1 MIYLTDEIAL
11 TADSM
16 QYIVGKPVERPGK
29 GVEMKDPKYC
39 HKLSTAL
46 QMAVAVCVRAGVAD
60 GSITELR
67 QVVAEQTRL
76 EQEFSEKL
84 KGVYV

>member
-1 MIYLTDEIAL
+1 MIMLTDEIGI

-16 QYIVGKPVERPGK
+16 QYIVGKP
-29 GVEMKDPKYC
+29 MKLPSGGITMSKAKYYVN
-39 HKLSTAL
+39 LGAAL
-46 QMAVAVCVRAGVAD
+46 QAVVADCARAGVAD

-67 QVVAEQTRL
+67 QVVAEQARL